1 MEKPRIVVGVSG
13 STTSTAAVRW
23 AAAEARLRGADLH
36 VVLAH
41 HWRIPGRRFA
51 SRDDLLR
58 TTGERVRAVLDS
70 AADQAR
76 SAAPEVHVRVSGE
89 VGDPVP
95 ILLEAAADA
104 DLLVVGGRSRGT
116 PGPMLTP
123 VTSQIAAYASSPVAV
138 VRDGCSIDR
147 NMVVVGI
154 DDSPA
159 AAATAREAF
168 EEAALRQGGTLL
180 AVTAYTAPPPGTD
193 PRAAEATLYRR
204 LDNELAPWRDKHPD
218 VRVRCEVVRGDPG
231 SVLVERSR
239 QAGLVVV
246 GAGSRRDFEGLRL
259 GPIRLHLLHHAEC
272 PVLIAR
278 AGG

>member
-1 MEKPRIVVGVSG
+1 
-13 STTSTAAVRW
+13 
-23 AAAEARLRGADLH
+23 LH

-41 HWRIPGRRFA
+41 HWRVPGRRFK

-58 TTGERVRAVLDS
+58 TTGEQVTAVRDTAL
-70 AADQAR
+70 DQAR
-76 SAAPEVHVRVSGE
+76 SAAPDVHVRGSGE

-95 ILLEAAADA
+95 ILLGAAADA
-104 DLLVVGGRSRGT
+104 DLLVVGGRSRGS

-123 VTSQIAAYASSPVAV
+123 VTSQIAAYASCPVAV
-138 VRDGCSIDR
+138 VREGCSTDR
-147 NMVVVGI
+147 NTVVVGI

-159 AAATAREAF
+159 ASATARTAF
-168 EEAALRQGGTLL
+168 EEAALRQAGTLL

-193 PRAAEATLYRR
+193 LRVAEAALHRR
-204 LDNELAPWRDKHPD
+204 LGNELAPWRDKHPE
-218 VRVRCEVVRGDPG
+218 VPVVCEIVRGDPG
-231 SVLVERSR
+231 SVLVEKSR
-239 QAGLVVV
+239 QAGLVVL

-278 AGG
+278 TSG